1 MQLDGQTGLDYTVL
15 VRYESSTSF
24 MRTSY
29 LNLLYPT
36 PLFLSSPLLSFL
48 FMRTSCFARTD
59 ARTDT
64 GESTV
69 SIVEKQIVD
78 LDKYGKVSTN
88 YAFNFLPRQ
97 YVAKNRIK
105 ISLE

>member
-24 MRTSY
+24 MRTSSY

-48 FMRTSCFARTD
+48 FMRTSCFASTD

-69 SIVEKQIVD
+69 SIGEKQIVD
-78 LDKYGKVSTN
+78 LDKYGKVSTKVII
-88 YAFNFLPRQ
+88 LPLIFYRDTT
-97 YVAKNRIK
+97 
-105 ISLE
+105 